1 MKPVYTVK
9 QIYAEVEQQKLFV
22 TAVLLS
28 QDGTETEGRLPAR
41 ETAAL
46 LPREIIIGEGARAS
60 DNILTVMNEL
70 LQKLSTGR
78 KVKIWEY
85 QGNVYFSFL
94 KWTTVRIGDY
104 AA

>member
-9 QIYAEVEQQKLFV
+9 QINTEVEQQRIFV
-22 TAVLLS
+22 TAILLS
-28 QDGTETEGRLPAR
+28 QEGTEIKGFLPAR

-46 LPREIIIGEGARAS
+46 LPREIILGEGARAS
-60 DNILTVMNEL
+60 HNIRTVMNEL
-70 LQKLSTGR
+70 LQKLASGR

-85 QGNVYFSFL
+85 QGKIYFSFL
-94 KWTTVRIGDY
+94 KWTTVRIGDF